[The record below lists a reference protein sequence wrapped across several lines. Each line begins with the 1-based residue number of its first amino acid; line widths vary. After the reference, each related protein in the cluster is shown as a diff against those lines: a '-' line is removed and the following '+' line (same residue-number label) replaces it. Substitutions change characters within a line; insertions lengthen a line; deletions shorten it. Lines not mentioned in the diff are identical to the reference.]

1 MKLEEFF
8 SDPVRTR
15 EYQEWLKNPV
25 TVRVLEILD
34 ELCVPLPLPAES
46 SANLGDLGLYHLG
59 YNIGQVTTMRLLRGL
74 DMTSAKLKETQ
85 RALNPDYGA
94 SAELNY

>member
-25 TVRVLEILD
+25 TVRILEILEEISPPVALD
-34 ELCVPLPLPAES
+34 TNSSNLAEQS
-46 SANLGDLGLYHLG
+46 LYLHGFNLG
-59 YNIGQVTTMRLLRGL
+59 QRTTLNLLRGL

-94 SAELNY
+94 SAELKY